1 MSIQAGI
8 LHLDG
13 APADR
18 ALLARLSQDAAQF
31 GPDGETIR
39 VDGQIATLYR
49 PFHTTQEAQLERQPY
64 VTARGSVITWD
75 GRLDNRDEL
84 AAGLGNGLTSEWT
97 DVALVAQAFDKWAT
111 GCFSRLVG
119 DWALCVWDPN
129 DRTLTFAV
137 DYLAVR
143 HVYYYLSKT
152 RLIWCS
158 HLAPLVLNAGERFTV
173 DDEYVAGYMA
183 LNQEPDYTPYRQI
196 RAVAPGHFVRV
207 CNGSVC
213 AHAYWAPNPKV
224 RIHYKT
230 DAEYEEHFRHVF
242 RQAVRRRLRSNAPV
256 LAELS
261 GGLDSSSIV
270 CMADDILNHEGA
282 QTPRLDTLSYYDL
295 SEPQGDDLPF
305 LTKVQEKRG
314 RKGYTFDVQKY
325 PNSLFPQLA
334 SFQVT
339 PGGLGGSSQAEEDYL
354 RMWSSGGFKVLLSG
368 VGGDELL
375 GGVPDPSPEL
385 ADLIVRLRPL
395 RFAKR
400 TAEWSLIKR
409 RPWIQLAFQGA
420 LLLAPAKLQARVSK
434 LCEVAPWMD
443 LRFAKRVGLSM
454 RHLGATERFGFWLPS
469 RQQCAQTVALMSWQM
484 AATREAGSEERRY
497 PYLDQNLVEF
507 LIAIP
512 REQLLRPGER
522 RSLMRRALAGT
533 VPAEVLARRTKATSA
548 RRPLRA
554 LDNDWSRL
562 ESLFESPLATVRLGY
577 FDESKFREAFTD
589 AKNGKAPQLVRL
601 LRALSL
607 ELWMRD
613 VGQRGLIHLAD
624 LGQQQWTREVT
635 AVANATGSP

>member
-8 LHLDG
+8 WQLDG

-18 ALLARLSQDAAQF
+18 ALLARLSQDAAEF

-39 VDGQIATLYR
+39 VDGPLGMLHR
-49 PFHTTQEAQLERQPY
+49 PFHTTQETRLERQPY

-84 AAGLGNGLTSEWT
+84 ATRLGVGLKSEWT
-97 DVALVAQAFDKWAT
+97 DVALVARAFDKWAS
-111 GCFSRLVG
+111 GCFSKLVG
-119 DWALCVWDPN
+119 DWALCAWDPN
-129 DRTLTFAV
+129 DRSLTFAV
-137 DYLAVR
+137 DYMAVR
-143 HVYYYLSKT
+143 HVYYHLSKA
-152 RLIWCS
+152 RLIWCG
-158 HLAPLVLNAGERFTV
+158 HLAPLVLNAGERFAV
-173 DDEYVAGYMA
+173 DDKYVAGYMA
-183 LNQEPDYTPYRQI
+183 LNQEPEYTPYRQI
-196 RAVAPGHFVRV
+196 RAVLPGHFTRV
-207 CNGSVC
+207 CNGSVS
-213 AHAYWAPNPKV
+213 AHAYWAPNPKA
-224 RIHYKT
+224 RIQYKT
-230 DAEYEEHFRHVF
+230 DAEYEDHFRQVF
-242 RQAVRRRLRSNAPV
+242 RQAVRRRLRSHEPI

-270 CMADDILNHEGA
+270 CMADDILDHEGA
-282 QTPRLDTLSYYDL
+282 DTPRLDTLSYYDL
-295 SEPQGDDLPF
+295 SEPQGDDFPF

-314 RKGYTFDVQKY
+314 RKGHTFDVQKY
-325 PNSLFPQLA
+325 PNSLFPQLT

-339 PGGLGGSSQAEEDYL
+339 PGGLGGSLEAEEDYS

-368 VGGDELL
+368 VGGDEML

-395 RFAKR
+395 QFAKR
-400 TAEWSLIKR
+400 TAEWSLVKR
-409 RPWIQLAFQGA
+409 QPWIRLAFQA
-420 LLLAPAKLQARVSK
+420 ASLLAPAQLQARLSK
-434 LCEVAPWMD
+434 LCVVAPWMD
-443 LRFAKRVGLSM
+443 PRFAKRVGLSV
-454 RHLGATERFGFWLPS
+454 RHLGASERYGFWLPS

-484 AATREAGSEERRY
+484 AATREAGGEERRY

-522 RSLMRRALAGT
+522 RSLMRRALVGL
-533 VPAEVLARRTKATSA
+533 VPAEILSRRTKATSA

-562 ESLFESPLATVRLGY
+562 ESLFDSPLATVQFAY
-577 FDESKFREAFTD
+577 FDESRFREAFTD

-613 VGQRGLIHLAD
+613 VGRRGLIHLAAV
-624 LGQQQWTREVT
+624 GQRDATREVA
-635 AVANATGSP
+635 AVANAAGSS

>member
-1 MSIQAGI
+1 MSVQAGI
-8 LHLDG
+8 WQLDG

-39 VDGQIATLYR
+39 VDGPIAMLYR
-49 PFHTTQEAQLERQPY
+49 PFHTTREARLERQPY
-64 VTARGSVITWD
+64 VTARGSVIIWD

-84 AAGLGNGLTSEWT
+84 ATRLGKSSTAEWT

-111 GCFSRLVG
+111 GCFSKLVG
-119 DWALCVWDPN
+119 DWALCVWEPG

-137 DYLAVR
+137 DYMAVR
-143 HVYYYLSKT
+143 HVYYHLSKA

-183 LNQEPDYTPYRQI
+183 LNQEPEYTPYRQI

-207 CNGSVC
+207 CNGSVT
-213 AHAYWAPNPKV
+213 AHAHWAPNPKV

-242 RQAVRRRLRSNAPV
+242 RQAVRRRLRSSAPI

-314 RKGYTFDVQKY
+314 RKGHTFDVQKY

-339 PGGLGGSSQAEEDYL
+339 PGGLGGSTQAEEDYVQ
-354 RMWSSGGFKVLLSG
+354 MWNSGGFKVLLSG
-368 VGGDELL
+368 VGGDEML

-395 RFAKR
+395 QFAKR
-400 TAEWSLIKR
+400 TAEWSLVKR
-409 RPWIQLAFQGA
+409 RPWAQLAFHA
-420 LLLAPAKLQARVSK
+420 ASLLAPAQLQARLSK

-443 LRFAKRVGLSM
+443 LHFAKRVGLSV

-484 AATREAGSEERRY
+484 AATREAGGEERRY

-507 LIAIP
+507 LLAIP

-522 RSLMRRALAGT
+522 RSLMRRALVGIA
-533 VPAEVLARRTKATSA
+533 PAEILSRRTKATSA

-554 LDNDWSRL
+554 LDNDWNRL

-577 FDESKFREAFTD
+577 FDEPKFHEAFTD
-589 AKNGKAPQLVRL
+589 ARSGKAPQLVRL

-607 ELWMRD
+607 ELWIRD
-613 VGQRGLIHLAD
+613 VGRRGLIQMAAV
-624 LGQQQWTREVT
+624 GQQNSAREVT
-635 AVANATGSP
+635 AVASATGSP

>member
-1 MSIQAGI
+1 MAM
-8 LHLDG
+8 LH
-13 APADR
+13 
-18 ALLARLSQDAAQF
+18 
-31 GPDGETIR
+31 
-39 VDGQIATLYR
+39 R
-49 PFHTTQEAQLERQPY
+49 PFHTTQEARLERQPY

-84 AAGLGNGLTSEWT
+84 ASRLGKSPRAEWT
-97 DVALVAQAFDKWAT
+97 DVALVGEAFDKWAT
-111 GCFSRLVG
+111 ECFSRLLG
-119 DWALCVWDPN
+119 DWALCVWN
-129 DRTLTFAV
+129 LHDRTLTLAV
-137 DYLAVR
+137 DYIAVR
-143 HVYYYLSKT
+143 HVYYHSSPT

-158 HLAPLVLNAGERFTV
+158 HLAPLALNAGERFTV

-183 LNQEPDYTPYRQI
+183 LNQEPDYTPYKPI
-196 RAVAPGHFVRV
+196 RAVAPGHFIRV
-207 CNGSVC
+207 CNGSVSS
-213 AHAYWAPNPKV
+213 HAYWSPNPKV

-230 DAEYEEHFRHVF
+230 DADYEEHFRHVF

-314 RKGYTFDVQKY
+314 RKGHTFDVQKY

-354 RMWSSGGFKVLLSG
+354 RMWDSGGFKVLLSG
-368 VGGDELL
+368 IGGDEML

-385 ADLIVRLRPL
+385 ADLIVRLRL
-395 RFAKR
+395 LQFARR
-400 TAEWSLIKR
+400 TAEWSLVKR
-409 RPWIQLAFQGA
+409 QPWIRLAFQA
-420 LLLAPAKLQARVSK
+420 ASLLAPAKLQARFSK
-434 LCEVAPWMD
+434 LCEVAPWMEP
-443 LRFAKRVGLSM
+443 RFAKRVGLSV
-454 RHLGATERFGFWLPS
+454 RHLGSTERFGFWLPS
-469 RQQCAQTVALMSWQM
+469 RQQCAQTIALMSWQM
-484 AATREAGSEERRY
+484 AATREAGGEERRY

-522 RSLMRRALAGT
+522 RSLMRRALVGI
-533 VPAEVLARRTKATSA
+533 VPAEILSRRTKATSA

-562 ESLFESPLATVRLGY
+562 ESLFDSPLATVRLGY
-577 FDESKFREAFTD
+577 FDESRFREAFID
-589 AKNGKAPQLVRL
+589 AKSGKAPQLVRL

-613 VGQRGLIHLAD
+613 VGRRGLIHLAAAD
-624 LGQQQWTREVT
+624 QRNRIREVT
-635 AVANATGSP
+635 AVVNATGSP

>member
-8 LHLDG
+8 WQLDG
-13 APADR
+13 TPADR
-18 ALLARLSQDAAQF
+18 LLLARLSQDAAQF

-39 VDGQIATLYR
+39 VDGPTAMLYR
-49 PFHTTQEAQLERQPY
+49 SFHTTQESQLEPQPL

-84 AAGLGNGLTSEWT
+84 ASRMGKVLNAEST
-97 DVALVAQAFDKWAT
+97 DVALVAEAFDKWGT
-111 GCFSRLVG
+111 GCFSKLVG
-119 DWALCVWDPN
+119 DWAICAWDPV
-129 DRTLTFAV
+129 DRRLTFAV
-137 DYLAVR
+137 DYMAVR

-158 HLAPLVLNAGERFTV
+158 HLAPLVLNASECFTV

-196 RAVAPGHFVRV
+196 QAVPPGHFARV
-207 CNGSVC
+207 SDASVSV
-213 AHAYWAPNPKV
+213 HAYWAPNPKT
-224 RIHYKT
+224 RIRYKT
-230 DAEYEEHFRHVF
+230 DAEYEEHFRDVF
-242 RQAVRRRLRSNAPV
+242 RQSVRRRLRSNAPI

-270 CMADDILNHEGA
+270 CMADDILNREGA

-305 LTKVQEKRG
+305 LRKVQEKRG
-314 RKGYTFDVQKY
+314 RKGHTFDVQKY

-334 SFQVT
+334 TFQVT

-354 RMWSSGGFKVLLSG
+354 QMWNGGGFKVSLSG
-368 VGGDELL
+368 VGGDEML

-385 ADLIVRLRPL
+385 ADLIVQLRPL
-395 RFAKR
+395 RFARR
-400 TAEWSLIKR
+400 TAEWSLVKR
-409 RPWIQLAFQGA
+409 RPWIQLAFQAA
-420 LLLAPAKLQARVSK
+420 LLLAPAKLQARLSK
-434 LCEVAPWMD
+434 LCQVAPWMEP
-443 LRFAKRVGLSM
+443 RFAKRVGLSV
-454 RHLGATERFGFWLPS
+454 RHLGATARFGFWLPS

-484 AATREAGSEERRY
+484 AATREAGGEERRY
-497 PYLDQNLVEF
+497 PYLDQNFVEF
-507 LIAIP
+507 LLAIP

-522 RSLMRRALAGT
+522 RSLMRRALAGI
-533 VPAEVLARRTKATSA
+533 VPAEILARRTKATSA

-562 ESLFESPLATVRLGY
+562 ESLFESPLSTVRLGY
-577 FDESKFREAFTD
+577 FDESRFREAFTD

-613 VGQRGLIHLAD
+613 MGRRGLIHLTEA
-624 LGQQQWTREVT
+624 GRQNWAHEVT
-635 AVANATGSP
+635 AVANTTGST

>member
-8 LHLDG
+8 WQLDD
-13 APADR
+13 APADQK
-18 ALLARLSQDAAQF
+18 LLARLSQDAAQF

-39 VDGQIATLYR
+39 VDGPTAMLHR
-49 PFHTTQEAQLERQPY
+49 PFHTTQEARLERQPY

-84 AAGLGNGLTSEWT
+84 ASLLGIAPKSQWT
-97 DVALVAQAFDKWAT
+97 DVALVALAFDRWAS
-111 GCFSRLVG
+111 GCFSKLVG
-119 DWALCVWDPN
+119 DWAICVWEPG

-137 DYLAVR
+137 DYMAVR

-173 DDEYVAGYMA
+173 DDEYLAGYMA
-183 LNQEPDYTPYRQI
+183 LSQEPDYTPYKQI
-196 RAVAPGHFVRV
+196 RAVRPGHFARV
-207 CNGSVC
+207 CNGSVSV
-213 AHAYWAPNPKV
+213 HAYWAPNPKV

-230 DAEYEEHFRHVF
+230 DAEYEEHFRDVF

-305 LTKVQEKRG
+305 LTKVQKKRG
-314 RKGYTFDVQKY
+314 RKGHIFDVQKY
-325 PNSLFPQLA
+325 PNSLFPHLA

-354 RMWSSGGFKVLLSG
+354 RMWNGGGFKVLLSG
-368 VGGDELL
+368 IGGDEML

-400 TAEWSLIKR
+400 TAEWSLVKR
-409 RPWIQLAFQGA
+409 RPWIQLAFQAA
-420 LLLAPAKLQARVSK
+420 LLLAPAKLQARLST
-434 LCEVAPWMD
+434 LCEVAPWMEP
-443 LRFAKRVGLSM
+443 RFAKHVGLPV
-454 RHLGATERFGFWLPS
+454 RQLGATERFGFWLPS

-484 AATREAGSEERRY
+484 AATREAGGEERRY

-522 RSLMRRALAGT
+522 RSLMRRALIGI
-533 VPAEVLARRTKATSA
+533 VPPEILARRTKATSA
-548 RRPLRA
+548 RRPMRA
-554 LDNDWSRL
+554 LENDWSRL
-562 ESLFESPLATVRLGY
+562 ESLFDSPLATVRLGY

-589 AKNGKAPQLVRL
+589 AKSGKAPQLVRL
-601 LRALSL
+601 LRALAL
-607 ELWMRD
+607 EFWMRD
-613 VGQRGLIHLAD
+613 AGQRGLIHLAAA
-624 LGQQQWTREVT
+624 GQQNWTREVT